1 MGDWRVVRIGYGRY
15 DDGGYR
21 LWSCSGQQEHGGDD
35 CLRDNNS
42 TTGVKRSTSQRSH
55 RFHSLCR
62 GGRSAVFFVLMP
74 FVSTASSRS
83 KQKEETGA
91 PLDNQ
96 QNIRHQTNR
105 NIQLCSLDIIHE
117 RNEADAVLES
127 VPSQP
132 PLSYRSDLKPLNRH
146 Q

>member
-42 TTGVKRSTSQRSH
+42 TTGVKRSASQRSH

-83 KQKEETGA
+83 KKEAERRNWSTTGQSTEYS
-91 PLDNQ
+91 PPNQ
-96 QNIRHQTNR
+96 QKHPTLFFRYH
-105 NIQLCSLDIIHE
+105 S
-117 RNEADAVLES
+117 
-127 VPSQP
+127 
-132 PLSYRSDLKPLNRH
+132 
-146 Q
+146 